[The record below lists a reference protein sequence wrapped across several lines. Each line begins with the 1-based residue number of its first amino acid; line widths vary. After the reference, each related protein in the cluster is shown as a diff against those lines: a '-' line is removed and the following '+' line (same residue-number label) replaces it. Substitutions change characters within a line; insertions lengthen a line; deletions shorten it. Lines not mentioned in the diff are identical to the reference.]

1 VICICY
7 YGGYQHQ
14 QAAASLSPF
23 NCLQMGPALNDFET
37 ELELLAPLQ
46 DEWKEPE
53 EEALAFRNSAIA
65 ENNCTA
71 AWFQSI

>member
-1 VICICY
+1 
-7 YGGYQHQ
+7 
-14 QAAASLSPF
+14 
-23 NCLQMGPALNDFET
+23 MGPALNDFET